1 MVPNHDNMVKATT
14 AHQPID
20 QNDDYKIYNDYTL
33 NYQIDNKYN
42 VSKKNNNIRLQVTY
56 KELNLTRD
64 TDFTFAKEGDPG
76 TNGTEFLCR
85 IVPNTND
92 DLGGLVPMII
102 DNGSTRA
109 PNFRPIN
116 TGKWFRVELWHN
128 GEKIYPHNG
137 PDQTKTTE
145 GKTIL
150 INWSMLRNKYTSSI
164 SDTGNINVSAD
175 GTFSASAYVGDSTPA
190 PANIVKCQITY
201 DKVVYYATLPLVTT
215 RVYNNYQ
222 VGLYENT
229 GFQFVTYGADGRKA
243 SYDNAEPFR
252 LKVTNLINNVREDIS
267 EMTQSN
273 AVTYSWFIK
282 GSKNDKA
289 NANSNTRT

>member
-1 MVPNHDNMVKATT
+1 
-14 AHQPID
+14 
-20 QNDDYKIYNDYTL
+20 
-33 NYQIDNKYN
+33 
-42 VSKKNNNIRLQVTY
+42 
-56 KELNLTRD
+56 
-64 TDFTFAKEGDPG
+64 
-76 TNGTEFLCR
+76 
-85 IVPNTND
+85 
-92 DLGGLVPMII
+92 
-102 DNGSTRA
+102 
-109 PNFRPIN
+109 
-116 TGKWFRVELWHN
+116 
-128 GEKIYPHNG
+128 
-137 PDQTKTTE
+137 
-145 GKTIL
+145 
-150 INWSMLRNKYTSSI
+150 MLRNKYTSSI
-164 SDTGNINVSAD
+164 SDTGNISVSAD

-289 NANSNTRT
+289 SANSNTRT